1 MFFTYLR
8 RELRRR
14 MRQAIFIALG
24 LALGVGLVITVTA
37 ASAGVKNAQG
47 TVLHAL
53 YGVGTDVTVTKTPK
67 AGSFTPGSFGFGF
80 RAGTGSRPVAG
91 TKINNNTLS
100 ASPTLAAISS
110 SSVATVAGL
119 HDVAAAAGGL
129 TLDNRTISGTVPAVN
144 VNGGGFGGGGGASG
158 SGGSGNGGQSFR
170 ANFTTS
176 NFSVA
181 GVDIGRGEL
190 GPLSSGKLSAG
201 RTFSAS
207 DTSANVALVDASYAT
222 QNKLKTGST
231 IAVGNKSGQATNFKV
246 VGIVSEPAGDN
257 PSDVYIPLA
266 VAQNLA
272 SLKNQ
277 VNTIY
282 VAASSS
288 SAISSVQSQISKALP
303 GYTVTTSSD
312 LASEVTGSLSSASSL
327 ANNLGK
333 WLALAVLIA
342 AFLLASLLT
351 MAAVSRR
358 VREFG
363 TLKALGWKSRRIIG
377 QVMGEAVTLG
387 LIGGAIGIGLGLA
400 GAELVSKLSPKL
412 SAVVGQ
418 TTGSATPGG
427 ARQFGFGGRRRR
439 RRRRRRSWR
448 RGLRRGRWGRR
459 WRLRRGFRSRH
470 LPPPRGGQ
478 PHGGGAPV
486 RRGERQRDP
495 ARGRAGR
502 GGRHHRRHL
511 RRLAGRAAAS
521 CRRPGQ
527 GRLRHR
533 REDSM
538 YKLSGVTKNYA
549 KGREIVAALRGVDLV
564 IEDGEWLAIQGPTG
578 HGKSTLL
585 QILGGLDRPSAGIV
599 DFDGRDL
606 GQLREAEV
614 TRVRATSIG
623 FVFQTFNLIPTLS
636 AQENV
641 EAALVP
647 LHVSTA
653 ARQQRAAVA
662 LEAVGL
668 GDRLRHVPGEL
679 SGGQQQRVAIA
690 RALVKEPKVLLADE
704 PTGNLDEDTRDEI
717 IGLLEVMWRE
727 RGLTMVL
734 VTHDSTVA
742 RRAQRIGV
750 MKKGLLSFRQPARDL
765 TAERL
770 RPPDLAAADSVPA
783 DE

>member
-80 RAGTGSRPVAG
+80 RAGTRSRPAAG
-91 TKINNNTLS
+91 TKINDSTLA
-100 ASPTLAAISS
+100 ASPTLASISS

-119 HDVAAAAGGL
+119 HNVSAAAGGL
-129 TLDNRTISGTVPAVN
+129 TLNNRTISGTVPAVN
-144 VNGGGFGGGGGASG
+144 VNGGGFGGGAGGGSG
-158 SGGSGNGGQSFR
+158 SGSSGGGGQSFR

-176 NFSVA
+176 SFGVA
-181 GVDIGRGEL
+181 GVDIGGGEL
-190 GPLSSGKLSAG
+190 GPLSSGKLSSG
-201 RTFSAS
+201 RTFTSS
-207 DTSANVALVDASYAT
+207 DANAKVALVDASYAT
-222 QNKLKTGST
+222 QNKLTTGST
-231 IAVGNKSGQATNFKV
+231 IAIGDSSGKATNFKV
-246 VGIVSEPAGDN
+246 VGIVSEAGDN

-272 SLKNQ
+272 GMKNQ

-427 ARQFGFGGRRRR
+427 ARQFGFGAGGGGGGGEAELAAEASAGAVGAEVAASAGVPEPAPSAALGRPAT
-439 RRRRRRSWR
+439 
-448 RGLRRGRWGRR
+448 R
-459 WRLRRGFRSRH
+459 WRCTC
-470 LPPPRGGQ
+470 PPR
-478 PHGGGAPV
+478 
-486 RRGERQRDP
+486 
-495 ARGRAGR
+495 
-502 GGRHHRRHL
+502 
-511 RRLAGRAAAS
+511 
-521 CRRPGQ
+521 
-527 GRLRHR
+527 
-533 REDSM
+533 
-538 YKLSGVTKNYA
+538 
-549 KGREIVAALRGVDLV
+549 
-564 IEDGEWLAIQGPTG
+564 
-578 HGKSTLL
+578 
-585 QILGGLDRPSAGIV
+585 
-599 DFDGRDL
+599 
-606 GQLREAEV
+606 
-614 TRVRATSIG
+614 
-623 FVFQTFNLIPTLS
+623 
-636 AQENV
+636 
-641 EAALVP
+641 
-647 LHVSTA
+647 
-653 ARQQRAAVA
+653 
-662 LEAVGL
+662 
-668 GDRLRHVPGEL
+668 
-679 SGGQQQRVAIA
+679 
-690 RALVKEPKVLLADE
+690 
-704 PTGNLDEDTRDEI
+704 
-717 IGLLEVMWRE
+717 
-727 RGLTMVL
+727 
-734 VTHDSTVA
+734 
-742 RRAQRIGV
+742 
-750 MKKGLLSFRQPARDL
+750 
-765 TAERL
+765 
-770 RPPDLAAADSVPA
+770 
-783 DE
+783 

>member
-91 TKINNNTLS
+91 TKIKNNTLS

-119 HDVAAAAGGL
+119 HGVAAAAGGL

-144 VNGGGFGGGGGASG
+144 VNGGGFGGGGGGSG
-158 SGGSGNGGQSFR
+158 SGGSGNGGSGNGGQSFR

-190 GPLSSGKLSAG
+190 GPLSSGKLSVG

-231 IAVGNKSGQATNFKV
+231 IAVGNSSGKATDFKV

-272 SLKNQ
+272 GLKNQ

-333 WLALAVLIA
+333 WLAIAVLVA
-342 AFLLASLLT
+342 SFLLASLLT
-351 MAAVSRR
+351 IAAVSRR

-363 TLKALGWKSRRIIG
+363 TLKAIGWRSRRIIG
-377 QVMGEAVTLG
+377 QVMGETVTLG
-387 LIGGAIGIGLGLA
+387 LIGGVIGVGLGLA
-400 GAELVSKLSPKL
+400 GAELVSKMSPKL

-427 ARQFGFGGRRRR
+427 ARQFGFGG
-439 RRRRRRSWR
+439 
-448 RGLRRGRWGRR
+448 G
-459 WRLRRGFRSRH
+459 
-470 LPPPRGGQ
+470 P
-478 PHGGGAPV
+478 GA
-486 RRGERQRDP
+486 GTF
-495 ARGRAGR
+495 
-502 GGRHHRRHL
+502 
-511 RRLAGRAAAS
+511 S
-521 CRRPGQ
+521 RPGTA
-527 GRLRHR
+527 GH
-533 REDSM
+533 
-538 YKLSGVTKNYA
+538 T
-549 KGREIVAALRGVDLV
+549 VAV
-564 IEDGEWLAIQGPTG
+564 
-578 HGKSTLL
+578 H
-585 QILGGLDRPSAGIV
+585 
-599 DFDGRDL
+599 
-606 GQLREAEV
+606 
-614 TRVRATSIG
+614 
-623 FVFQTFNLIPTLS
+623 LS
-636 AQENV
+636 AAVSSNV
-641 EAALVP
+641 IL
-647 LHVSTA
+647 
-653 ARQQRAAVA
+653 
-662 LEAVGL
+662 
-668 GDRLRHVPGEL
+668 
-679 SGGQQQRVAIA
+679 IA
-690 RALVKEPKVLLADE
+690 VLLAVA
-704 PTGNLDEDTRDEI
+704 G
-717 IGLLEVMWRE
+717 GLIAGIFGGWR
-727 RGLTMVL
+727 
-734 VTHDSTVA
+734 A
-742 RRAQRIGV
+742 A
-750 MKKGLLSFRQPARDL
+750 
-765 TAERL
+765 RL
-770 RPPDLAAADSVPA
+770 RPADALSKVA
-783 DE
+783 

>member
-53 YGVGTDVTVTKTPK
+53 YGVGTDVTVTRTPK

-80 RAGTGSRPVAG
+80 RAGTRSRPVAG
-91 TKINNNTLS
+91 TKINDSTLA

-119 HDVAAAAGGL
+119 HGVAAAAGGL
-129 TLDNRTISGTVPAVN
+129 TLENRTISGTVPAVN
-144 VNGGGFGGGGGASG
+144 VNGGGFGGGGGGSG
-158 SGGSGNGGQSFR
+158 SGGSGSGGQSFR

-190 GPLSSGKLSAG
+190 GPLSSGKLSTG

-222 QNKLKTGST
+222 QNKLNTGST
-231 IAVGNKSGQATNFKV
+231 IAVGNTSGKATTFKV

-272 SLKNQ
+272 GLKNQ

-288 SAISSVQSQISKALP
+288 SAIGTVSSEISKALP
-303 GYTVTTSSD
+303 GETVTTSSD

-333 WLALAVLIA
+333 WLALAVLVA

-427 ARQFGFGGRRRR
+427 ARQFGFGAG
-439 RRRRRRSWR
+439 
-448 RGLRRGRWGRR
+448 
-459 WRLRRGFRSRH
+459 
-470 LPPPRGGQ
+470 
-478 PHGGGAPV
+478 GGGAGGGGGGGGGGGFGGGP
-486 RRGERQRDP
+486 G
-495 ARGRAGR
+495 AGTF
-502 GGRHHRRHL
+502 
-511 RRLAGRAAAS
+511 
-521 CRRPGQ
+521 RRPGAAS
-527 GRLRHR
+527 HTVAVH
-533 REDSM
+533 
-538 YKLSGVTKNYA
+538 LSAAVSANVILLA
-549 KGREIVAALRGVDLV
+549 VVLAVA
-564 IEDGEWLAIQGPTG
+564 
-578 HGKSTLL
+578 
-585 QILGGLDRPSAGIV
+585 GGIIAGI
-599 DFDGRDL
+599 FG
-606 GQLREAEV
+606 GW
-614 TRVRATSIG
+614 
-623 FVFQTFNLIPTLS
+623 
-636 AQENV
+636 
-641 EAALVP
+641 
-647 LHVSTA
+647 
-653 ARQQRAAVA
+653 RAA
-662 LEAVGL
+662 
-668 GDRLRHVPGEL
+668 
-679 SGGQQQRVAIA
+679 
-690 RALVKEPKVLLADE
+690 
-704 PTGNLDEDTRDEI
+704 
-717 IGLLEVMWRE
+717 
-727 RGLTMVL
+727 
-734 VTHDSTVA
+734 
-742 RRAQRIGV
+742 
-750 MKKGLLSFRQPARDL
+750 
-765 TAERL
+765 RL
-770 RPPDLAAADSVPA
+770 RPAAALAKVA
-783 DE
+783 